1 MTAAKSLDV
10 AAWLYPK
17 LNWQRWA
24 PKKVDSTGKDIQGST
39 ATFMGYECA
48 PKANE
53 QSYGGIIH
61 EHVLSLVEMLSEAE
75 SVS

>member
-1 MTAAKSLDV
+1 
-10 AAWLYPK
+10 
-17 LNWQRWA
+17 
-24 PKKVDSTGKDIQGST
+24 
-39 ATFMGYECA
+39 MGYECA